1 MVMYE
6 MSDLQFQAVYN
17 VLSFALASM
26 MATTMYLWF
35 RSFAVTDKY
44 KSAVLISGLVT
55 FIAAYHYIRIFN
67 SWVDAYHY
75 PGPGM
80 GNSTRVVDGALEMG
94 KPELTGIPFN
104 DAYRYMDWLLT
115 VPLLLIEIL
124 LVMNL
129 DEATFN
135 DKAWT
140 LGVGSALMIAS
151 GYYGELV
158 VTGDLTPR
166 WMCWALSMVF
176 FLYIVYELLVGLA
189 EATNKETDKGLKAKI
204 GQAQVMTVI
213 SWCTYPVVYLFPMM
227 GINASHAIVGIQI
240 GYCCSDIISKC
251 GVGLLIYQI
260 SYAKSTIE
268 RAGMVKTYSA
278 DLEGANDAFAKAKAL
293 KDQVQSEFKQAKK
306 EYVDQSRS
314 RSISPAK

>member
-1 MVMYE
+1 ME
-6 MSDLQFQAVYN
+6 T
-17 VLSFALASM
+17 
-26 MATTMYLWF
+26 ATPT
-35 RSFAVTDKY
+35 
-44 KSAVLISGLVT
+44 
-55 FIAAYHYIRIFN
+55 
-67 SWVDAYHY
+67 
-75 PGPGM
+75 
-80 GNSTRVVDGALEMG
+80 
-94 KPELTGIPFN
+94 LTGIPFN

-115 VPLLLIEIL
+115 PLLLIEIL
-124 LVMNL
+124 LVMKL

-189 EATNKETDKGLKAKI
+189 DATNKETDKGLKAKI
-204 GQAQVMTVI
+204 GQAQVMTVV

-227 GINASHAIVGIQI
+227 GINAAHAIVGIQI
-240 GYCCSDIISKC
+240 GYCASDIISKC

-260 SYAKSTIE
+260 SYAKSKL
-268 RAGMVKTYSA
+268 VKAALVVSKSA
-278 DLEGANDAFAKAKAL
+278 DLEDA
-293 KDQVQSEFKQAKK
+293 SEAFQAAQARKNQL
-306 EYVDQSRS
+306 EAQLAAAR
-314 RSISPAK
+314 